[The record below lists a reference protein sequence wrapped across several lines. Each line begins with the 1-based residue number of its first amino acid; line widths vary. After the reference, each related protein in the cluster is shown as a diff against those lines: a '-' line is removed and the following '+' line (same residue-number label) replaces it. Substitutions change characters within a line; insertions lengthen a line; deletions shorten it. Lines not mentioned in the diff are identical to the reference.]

1 MPRAQSDTKAEIRD
15 VAMEL
20 FGRQGYERT
29 SLREIAERLGITKAA
44 LYYHYPSKRDLL
56 TALVEPL
63 VAEAERLLE
72 RHAGGAGAEELLGE
86 YFDLCVRHRALLTAV
101 LNDVTALSESGLVE
115 SVVSVRRRLD
125 ALLVGVEPGTPAKMG
140 AVIALG
146 GIQDIAVMLPAHEA
160 AEHRSRAVQIAM
172 AALRSGTAPGHA
184 N

>member
-15 VAMEL
+15 VAVEL

-56 TALVEPL
+56 AALVEPL
-63 VAEAERLLE
+63 VTEAEHLLQ
-72 RHAGGAGAEELLGE
+72 RHSEGVGAEQLLGE
-86 YFDLCVRHRALLTAV
+86 YFDLCVRHRGLMLAV
-101 LNDVTALSESGLVE
+101 LNDLTALSESGLVE
-115 SVVSVRRRLD
+115 SVMSVRRRLD
-125 ALLVGVEPGTPAKMG
+125 ALLVGEEPGTPARMG

-160 AEHRSRAVQIAM
+160 AGHRDRAVQIAM
-172 AALRSGTAPGHA
+172 AALRCGTEPGHA
-184 N
+184 D

>member
-15 VAMEL
+15 VAMGL
-20 FGRQGYERT
+20 FGRQGYART

-56 TALVEPL
+56 AALVNPL
-63 VAEAERLLE
+63 VIEAERLLD
-72 RHAGGAGAEELLGE
+72 RHAGGVGAEELLGE
-86 YFDLCVRHRALLTAV
+86 YFDLCVRHSGLMAAV
-101 LNDVTALSESGLVE
+101 LNDVTALSESGLIE

-125 ALLVGVEPGTPAKMG
+125 TLLVGVDPGVPAKMG

-146 GIQDIAVMLPAHEA
+146 GIQDIAVVLPAHEA
-160 AEHRSRAVQIAM
+160 AEHRARAVQIAM

-184 N
+184 D